1 MPAPGRRVFFLACSS
16 AFRSDL
22 DSFLPEAIS
31 KSKWESLNREG
42 NRGNLVSPFSHY
54 IYNMM
59 KTPKCTRLNRNS
71 IFYVHNSGKSFVGSI
86 CILDFTHIRF
96 IISYANSLQRNERHT
111 VDTNKRQKI
120 FYPLLKGKDGGRFF
134 MYKLAQVLEPNGRVD
149 DQAGDVTSFGVGFWT
164 NFLLCIYHCGMTC
177 KIKETMKT

>member
-111 VDTNKRQKI
+111 VDTNNKRQDFLSPLEGKRWREI
-120 FYPLLKGKDGGRFF
+120 FYVQVGLSAWAKWSSRWSGWRRDVIRGRFLDKF
-134 MYKLAQVLEPNGRVD
+134 SALYISLWHDL
-149 DQAGDVTSFGVGFWT
+149 
-164 NFLLCIYHCGMTC
+164 
-177 KIKETMKT
+177 

>member
-16 AFRSDL
+16 AFRSDM

-59 KTPKCTRLNRNS
+59 KTPKCYQIEQKQHILCAQLWQVVCWFHLYIRLNWYPVHHLLRKLITTKRKTHS
-71 IFYVHNSGKSFVGSI
+71 RYQQKTKDFFSPLEGKRWREIFYVQVGLSAWAKWSSRWSGWRRDV
-86 CILDFTHIRF
+86 IR
-96 IISYANSLQRNERHT
+96 
-111 VDTNKRQKI
+111 
-120 FYPLLKGKDGGRFF
+120 GRFLDKF
-134 MYKLAQVLEPNGRVD
+134 SALYISLWHDL
-149 DQAGDVTSFGVGFWT
+149 
-164 NFLLCIYHCGMTC
+164 
-177 KIKETMKT
+177 